1 MNEPTPSLRGQSFP
15 ATPPRGLAPSGSA
28 SITLKRDRPHWPPK
42 RLAAA
47 PDLSTRVGSLALRN
61 PLLLASGFLDE
72 TAASMLR
79 VWDAGAGG
87 VVTKSIGARPRTG
100 HPNPTLVAVRGGYL
114 NAMGLPNP
122 GIDAFEEDV
131 HKVVKGGATLIGS
144 VFGATEEEFAEL
156 TRRMD
161 EAGAHAIELNVSCPH
176 AKGVG
181 TDIGCNPKLLESV
194 TRAARGATKKPLWVK
209 LAPNVVSVAEMGRVA
224 EAAGA
229 DALVCINTLKSI
241 AIDVESRVPRLGN
254 VVGGFSGP
262 GLKPV
267 ALRAVWD
274 CAQAVKIP
282 IVGVGGI
289 QDARDAVE
297 FLMAGAS
304 AVQLGSVL
312 IEKDVAAFGLIGK
325 DLESWMRDHEVP
337 RIQDLVR
344 VALE

>member
-1 MNEPTPSLRGQSFP
+1 MDRGHVVRVRCSKP
-15 ATPPRGLAPSGSA
+15 HAGATTGLKSKRPFEA
-28 SITLKRDRPHWPPK
+28 TLAVP
-42 RLAAA
+42 
-47 PDLSTRVGSLALRN
+47 PDLTAHVGRLPFRN

-79 VWDAGAGG
+79 VWKAGAGG
-87 VVTKSIGARPRTG
+87 VVTKSIGMKPRLG

-122 GIDAFEEDV
+122 GIQAFEREV
-131 HKVVKGGATLIGS
+131 HVVVKGGASVIGS

-161 EAGAHAIELNVSCPH
+161 KAGVSGIELNVSCPH

-181 TDIGCNPKLLESV
+181 TDIGCNPKLLSSV
-194 TRAARGATKKPLWVK
+194 TAAARGATKKPLWVK
-209 LAPNVVSVAEMGRVA
+209 MAPNVVSVAELAQVA
-224 EAAGA
+224 VDAGA
-229 DALVCINTLKSI
+229 DGLVCINTLKSI
-241 AIDVESRVPRLGN
+241 AIDVETRRPQLGN
-254 VVGGFSGP
+254 QVGGFSGP

-274 CAQAVKIP
+274 CAQAVDVP

-289 QDARDAVE
+289 QDARDVVE

-304 AVQLGSVL
+304 TVQLGSVL
-312 IEKDVAAFGLIGK
+312 IEKDVAAFSEIGK
-325 DLESWMRDHEVP
+325 ELEAWMERHGVE
-337 RIQDLVR
+337 RISDLVGAGLPSSAPR
-344 VALE
+344 NR